1 MQLNYSLIHL
11 QYPIYQYLKTIH
23 GIGYSTTLRVE
34 HMVDCLNAARYFIMR
49 AYEDG
54 IEAEMTNMKV
64 QKLLYYAQSLHLAL
78 YNEPLFEEEIQ
89 AWRYGPVCP
98 PAYRFYSDFEAKQL
112 PIPRRES
119 LAELSSEKKVLLEEI
134 WGYFGGY
141 HAYRL
146 SDMTHGEFPWKKA
159 RKGLLPEA
167 SSTEPILLE
176 DMKALGCQKLELI
189 ERDNPAYELTMSEV
203 LKDAFAAESSNR
215 IGKGEVGDWLDS
227 LLD

>member
-1 MQLNYSLIHL
+1 MIDS
-11 QYPIYQYLKTIH
+11 
-23 GIGYSTTLRVE
+23 
-34 HMVDCLNAARYFIMR
+34 LNAARFFIVR

-64 QKLLYYAQSLHLAL
+64 QKLLYYSQSLHLAL
-78 YNEPLFEEEIQ
+78 YDKPLFDEVIQ

-98 PAYRFYSDFEAKQL
+98 PAYRFYSEFEAKQL
-112 PIPRRES
+112 PIPGKEF
-119 LAELSSEKKVLLEEI
+119 LSQIPDEKIKLLEEV

-146 SDMTHGEFPWKKA
+146 SNMTHLEFPGKKA
-159 RKGLLPEA
+159 RKGLPPDT

-176 DMKALGCQKLELI
+176 DMKALGYQKLDVI
-189 ERDNPAYELTMSEV
+189 ERDNPADESVMSEV
-203 LKDAFAAESSNR
+203 LEDALNSESSTR
-215 IGKGEVGDWLDS
+215 ISKGEVLTLLNS